1 MATTSRTRVGANKLI
16 ACVLAVAAFVG
27 PLGRSTPARPAIGID
42 GADAGQRNMVEWAI
56 KRFRAAGLAVPPVE
70 IDFHAAGDE
79 APCSEGGGFYR
90 DGRIDLCTGVS
101 VNAFT
106 RKVTLHEMA
115 HLWADRNMDTEDE
128 QAFLQL
134 RGLDTWNDWHVP
146 WSERGSEQVAEVISW
161 GIGEGVF
168 TPLIPD
174 NSPDELAAAFTAVT
188 GAQPLVQ
195 ELQA

>member
-1 MATTSRTRVGANKLI
+1 
-16 ACVLAVAAFVG
+16 
-27 PLGRSTPARPAIGID
+27 
-42 GADAGQRNMVEWAI
+42 
-56 KRFRAAGLAVPPVE
+56 
-70 IDFHAAGDE
+70 
-79 APCSEGGGFYR
+79 
-90 DGRIDLCTGVS
+90 
-101 VNAFT
+101 
-106 RKVTLHEMA
+106 VTLHEMA

-168 TPLIPD
+168 TQLIPD